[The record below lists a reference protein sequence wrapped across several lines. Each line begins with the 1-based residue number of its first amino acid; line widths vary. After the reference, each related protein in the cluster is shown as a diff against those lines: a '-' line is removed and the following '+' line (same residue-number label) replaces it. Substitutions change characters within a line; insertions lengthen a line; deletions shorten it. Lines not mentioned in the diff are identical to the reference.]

1 MYLSPLMLKL
11 MEKNYTYSQ
20 LQVWQSACDVSKKI
34 FNLTHYFPEEEAQE
48 LVEAIRQSAESLPT
62 QVASEIMEET
72 KRPFEKSI
80 ELLNMLEGHL
90 VNAFD
95 QGCITERELKTSLEA
110 TNIYFNCLT
119 AHRNDEESQLVKHL
133 NRR

>member
-1 MYLSPLMLKL
+1 
-11 MEKNYTYSQ
+11 MEKDYTYSQ
-20 LQVWQSACDVSKKI
+20 LQVWQSARDVSKKI
-34 FNLTHYFPEEEAQE
+34 FNLTHYFPEEESQE

-72 KRPFEKSI
+72 QLPFQKSI

-95 QGCITERELKTSLEA
+95 LGCITERELKTSLEA
-110 TNIYFNCLT
+110 TNIYFRCLT
-119 AHRNDEESQLVKHL
+119 AHKNNNDSQLVQHL
-133 NRR
+133 NRQQ

>member
-1 MYLSPLMLKL
+1 
-11 MEKNYTYSQ
+11 MEKDYTHSQ
-20 LQVWQSACDVSKKI
+20 LQVWQSARDVSKKI
-34 FNLTHYFPEEEAQE
+34 FNLTHYFPEEESQE

-72 KRPFEKSI
+72 QLPFQKSI

-110 TNIYFNCLT
+110 TNIYFRCLT
-119 AHRNDEESQLVKHL
+119 AHKNNNDSQLVKHL
-133 NRR
+133 NRQQ

>member
-1 MYLSPLMLKL
+1 
-11 MEKNYTYSQ
+11 MEKDYTYSQ
-20 LQVWQSACDVSKKI
+20 LQVWQSAHNVSKKI
-34 FNLTHYFPEEEAQE
+34 FKLTHYFPEEESQE
-48 LVEAIRQSAESLPT
+48 LVDVIRQSAESLPK

-72 KRPFEKSI
+72 QMPFQKSI

-110 TNIYFNCLT
+110 TNIYFQCLT
-119 AHRNDEESQLVKHL
+119 SHQNKAEESQLVKHL
-133 NRR
+133 QGR

>member
-1 MYLSPLMLKL
+1 

-20 LQVWQSACDVSKKI
+20 LQVWQSARDVSKKI
-34 FNLTHYFPEEEAQE
+34 FNLTHYFPEEDDEQE
-48 LVEAIRQSAESLPT
+48 LVEVIRKSAASLPT

-72 KRPFEKSI
+72 KMTFQKSI

-90 VNAFD
+90 VTAFD

-110 TNIYFNCLT
+110 TSIYFQCLT
-119 AHRNDEESQLVKHL
+119 THQHDGGESQLVKHL
-133 NRR
+133 NRK

>member
-1 MYLSPLMLKL
+1 

-20 LQVWQSACDVSKKI
+20 LQVWQSARDVSKKI

-48 LVEAIRQSAESLPT
+48 LAEAIRLSAESLPT

-72 KRPFEKSI
+72 KRPFQKSI
-80 ELLNMLEGHL
+80 DLLNMLEGHL
-90 VNAFD
+90 VSAFD

-110 TNIYFNCLT
+110 TNIYFQCLT
-119 AHRNDEESQLVKHL
+119 SHQNKAEDSHLVKHL
-133 NRR
+133 QGKNRF